1 METQISWSDE
11 RLVRECLDGNQEAW
25 SAIIEKYKRL
35 IYSIPVKWNLSS
47 EDANDVFQSVC
58 VDLYSELSRLREPRA
73 LPKWL
78 IQTALHKCARLKQQ
92 QSRFVDQ
99 EIPDELT
106 PLAAGA
112 DTLIEEV
119 EREQMLREAIA
130 GVPARCAEMVRMLFF
145 ESPARPYGEIA
156 KKLGLAVGSIGFI
169 RGRCLEKVRKRL
181 EALGFA
187 QKGGR

>member
-181 EALGFA
+181 ETLGFA